1 MRYLTRHATR
11 YRYEAPVSQCQSE
24 LRLTPRSIPWQT
36 VLGAAIETAPA
47 YASIDTR
54 IDYFGNTVKLVSI
67 LESHHDFSIVASCDV
82 EVDARPPALPSDLP
96 WDAARDEVVTGRSPG
111 ALEAVEFVFDS
122 PFVACAPDLAAYAAP
137 SFDPGRPLVSAVL
150 DLSHRIHAD
159 FTYKPTSTA
168 IDTPLLEVL
177 RRRHGVCQDFAHVM
191 IGALRSMGLPG
202 RYVSGYLR
210 SGADY
215 QGAEASHAWVS
226 IFLPGTGWLDV
237 DPTNDVVPGTGHVT
251 LAWGRDYG
259 DVTPIKGIAIGGGA
273 QKVDVEVRV
282 DPV

>member
-1 MRYLTRHATR
+1 MRYRTRHVTH
-11 YRYEAPVSQCQSE
+11 YHYEAPVSQCQSE
-24 LRLTPRSIPWQT
+24 LRLTPRSLPWQT
-36 VLGAAIETAPA
+36 VLGAAIETTPA

-54 IDYFGNTVKLVSI
+54 TDYFGNTVKLVSI
-67 LESHHDFSIVASCDV
+67 LESHDDFSIVASCDV
-82 EVDARPPALPSDLP
+82 EVDARPAAPPSEMP
-96 WDAARDEVVTGRSPG
+96 WDVARDEVVSGRSPG

-122 PFVACAPDLAAYAAP
+122 PFVACAPDLAAYAAA
-137 SFDPGRPLVSAVL
+137 SFAAGRPLVSAVQ
-150 DLSHRIHAD
+150 DLSHRIHSD

-226 IFLPGTGWLDV
+226 IFLPGTGWIDF

-273 QKVDVEVRV
+273 QRVDVEVRV

>member
-1 MRYLTRHATR
+1 MRYRTRHETR
-11 YRYEAPVSQCQSE
+11 YHYAAPVSQCQSE
-24 LRLTPRSIPWQT
+24 LRLTPRSLPWQT
-36 VLGAAIETAPA
+36 VLGAAIETTPK

-54 IDYFGNTVKLVSI
+54 TDYFGNSVTLVSI
-67 LESHHDFSIVASCDV
+67 LESHDDFSIVATSSV
-82 EVDARPPALPSDLP
+82 EVEARPSALASDMP
-96 WDAARDEVVTGRSPG
+96 WEVARDEVVSGRSAG
-111 ALEAVEFVFDS
+111 TLEAVEFVFDS
-122 PFVACAPDLAAYAAP
+122 PFVASAPELAAYAAP
-137 SFDPGRPLVSAVL
+137 SFGAGRPLASAVQ
-150 DLSHRIHAD
+150 DLSHRIHSE

-168 IDTPLLEVL
+168 IDTPLSEVL

-191 IGALRSMGLPG
+191 IGALRSMGLPA

-226 IFLPGTGWLDV
+226 TFLPGSGWLDF

-251 LAWGRDYG
+251 LGWGRDYG